1 MLTELTNQAKV
12 VGAKQVK
19 RAIEAGTA
27 RKVFL
32 AGDADTRVTEPVA
45 ALCEERGVAV
55 EIVPSMRDIGKTC
68 GIAVGAAVAALV
80 GG

>member
-19 RAIEAGTA
+19 RAVEAGTA

-32 AGDADTRVTEPVA
+32 AGDADPRVTEPVA
-45 ALCEERGVAV
+45 ALCGEKGVAV
-55 EIVPSMRDIGKTC
+55 ETVLSMRDIGKAC

-80 GG
+80 DG

>member
-19 RAIEAGTA
+19 RAVEAGTA

-32 AGDADTRVTEPVA
+32 AGDADPRVTEPIT
-45 ALCEERGVAV
+45 ALCGEKSVAV
-55 EIVPSMRDIGKTC
+55 ETVPSMRELGRAC
-68 GIAVGAAVAALV
+68 GISVGAAVAAAV
-80 GG
+80 AE

>member
-19 RAIEAGTA
+19 RAVEAGTA

-32 AGDADTRVTEPVA
+32 AGDADPRVTEPVA
-45 ALCEERGVAV
+45 ALCGEKGVAV
-55 EIVPSMRDIGKTC
+55 ETVPSMRDIGKAC

-80 GG
+80 DG